1 MSRGV
6 AFLGT
11 QCTLRVSL
19 RVQSR
24 STVLLVVL
32 QEEHSHLIIAI
43 LAQESGRAGAAL
55 LWPMRCVCVGLHV
68 AAGFYVSLDGDDAA
82 DGSSAAPFRSLQR
95 CVDALAPPGERKCVL
110 RGGVYR
116 DAPVR
121 MVTTKDI

>member
-1 MSRGV
+1 
-6 AFLGT
+6 
-11 QCTLRVSL
+11 
-19 RVQSR
+19 
-24 STVLLVVL
+24 
-32 QEEHSHLIIAI
+32 
-43 LAQESGRAGAAL
+43 
-55 LWPMRCVCVGLHV
+55 MRCVCVGLTV
-68 AAGFYVSLDGDDAA
+68 AVNGFYVSLDGDDAA